1 MLVYLL
7 MTTLASFMTF
17 VTLGTG
23 VCRYSLFFSLPK
35 NKIIIV
41 SLFLLQEV
49 SAFSKETQTIIV
61 INMLSRA
68 RVNYSS
74 ACRQRNLAFY
84 EVFLS
89 RCPKHKII
97 FVSLFL
103 LSRNKCLF
111 KRRHEL

>member
-49 SAFSKETQTIIV
+49 SAFKKDTNYYCDKHAFKSKGELQLC
-61 INMLSRA
+61 LS
-68 RVNYSS
+68 
-74 ACRQRNLAFY
+74 
-84 EVFLS
+84 
-89 RCPKHKII
+89 PKK
-97 FVSLFL
+97 FGL
-103 LSRNKCLF
+103 L
-111 KRRHEL
+111 